1 MKSFL
6 VVQVVYEEEKI
17 WEEIKGLRKIVG
29 YKATIQKTSIE
40 ELKALY
46 IFTGVEPPASFKE
59 PSDLADVDTKL
70 QFLKSIVGVN

>member
-1 MKSFL
+1 ML
-6 VVQVVYEEEKI
+6 QVVYSEEKI
-17 WEEIKGLRKIVG
+17 WGQIEGLRKIVG

-59 PSDLADVDTKL
+59 PSDLAEVVNKL
-70 QFLKSIVGVN
+70 QFLKSIIGVN